1 MDWIKDLEKLARW
14 RDCWYDE
21 DRRNMFPADVFFP
34 IFIVFSH
41 LPIDET
47 REWDVL
53 RRSAETLCI
62 SVIACDRELLR
73 QWRFSH

>member
-1 MDWIKDLEKLARW
+1 
-14 RDCWYDE
+14 
-21 DRRNMFPADVFFP
+21 MFLADVFYP
-34 IFIVFSH
+34 LFIDFSH

-47 REWDVL
+47 SEWDVL

-73 QWRFSH
+73 YWCFSH